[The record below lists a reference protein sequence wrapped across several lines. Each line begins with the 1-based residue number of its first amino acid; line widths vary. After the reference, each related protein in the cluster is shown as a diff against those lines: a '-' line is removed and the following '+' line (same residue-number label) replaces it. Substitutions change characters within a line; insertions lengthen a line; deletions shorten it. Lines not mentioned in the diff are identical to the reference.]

1 MNGDTAT
8 ITIFAIAAVP
18 VLGLIAYGAYHLV
31 LGHAPRISL
40 WVLAPLA
47 TVDVTITVA
56 AWWRRC
62 T

>member
-18 VLGLIAYGAYHLV
+18 VLGLIAYGGYHLV
-31 LGHAPRISL
+31 LGAAPRISL

-47 TVDVTITVA
+47 TAAVTINVV
-56 AWWRRC
+56 AWWNRR